1 MSDVD
6 TSADKPYESV
16 EEFYE
21 EKDWLMAQ
29 HWLDPYEKLESPRTE
44 VATTIAVSIFA
55 VIVVAAVFF
64 AIFWLAHQD
73 PTK

>member
-1 MSDVD
+1 MSDQ
-6 TSADKPYESV
+6 PYETI

-21 EKDWLMAQ
+21 EKDDLMAQ
-29 HWLDPYEKLESPRTE
+29 YWLDPYAPVEKPRTE

-55 VIVVAAVFF
+55 VVVIVAVFF
-64 AIFWLAHQD
+64 AIAWLAHQD